1 MPTNGRHPFVTVRQP
16 LAMSAFVRLLGAK
29 RISRLLVPT
38 SEFDPSLPSALN
50 FAVIYRAALINL

>member
-1 MPTNGRHPFVTVRQP
+1 
-16 LAMSAFVRLLGAK
+16 VRLLGAK